1 MKSPMPEIKGNLN
14 LRRRLCD
21 DIANGTSAH
30 AYILAGAHG
39 SGKHSIA
46 MQYAAAVACESKT
59 DPSEPL
65 PCLRCPSCR
74 KIIEGKSPDIIT
86 IKKDGLSVK
95 IEQIRTLLTDVRVV
109 PNDLE
114 DKFYIIE
121 NAHTMTEEAQNAFL
135 LTLEE
140 PPAFV
145 HFFLLCE
152 SAEPLLETVRS
163 RAPVLRTEPIPND
176 EVRQYLVR
184 ENADAAALSRTDPA
198 ALSDILAIAG
208 GSIGRALELISE
220 KEREPHVFRRNTAER
235 LVNYALHNQ
244 TVALIELINEL
255 PTKQDELL
263 PILSTASTVLR
274 DLIALK
280 QSEDAPLCFFT
291 DRATATEKAYASSL
305 SAMMALYGIL
315 TQTSDNLSRN
325 ANIKLTLTA
334 MIAKI

>member
-1 MKSPMPEIKGNLN
+1 MKSPMPMIEGNAD

-21 DIANGTSAH
+21 DILNGTAAH
-30 AYILAGAHG
+30 AYILAGPRG
-39 SGKHSIA
+39 SGKHRIA
-46 MQYAAAVACESKT
+46 MHYIAAVACENRD

-74 KIIEGKSPDIIT
+74 KILEGNSPDVIT
-86 IKKDGLSVK
+86 VKKDGLSVK
-95 IEQIRTLLTDVRVV
+95 IDQVRTLLSDVRMV

-121 NAHTMTEEAQNAFL
+121 DAHTMTEEAQNAFL

-140 PPAFV
+140 PPSFV

-152 SAEPLLETVRS
+152 STEPLLETIRS
-163 RAPVLRTEPIPND
+163 RAPVLRTEPIPHD
-176 EVRQYLVR
+176 VIRQYLMR
-184 ENADAAALSRTDPA
+184 ESADAARLAHADPT
-198 ALSDILAIAG
+198 ALSDILAIADG
-208 GSIGRALELISE
+208 AIGRALELINE
-220 KEREPHVFRRNTAER
+220 KEREPHVVRRSTAES
-235 LVNYALHNQ
+235 LIDLALHNK
-244 TVALIELINEL
+244 TVPLIELVNSL

-263 PILSTASTVLR
+263 PILSTAMTVLR

-291 DRATATEKAYASSL
+291 DRDTATEKAYASSL
-305 SAMMALYGIL
+305 SAMLSLYDIL
-315 TQTSDNLSRN
+315 TQTADNLQRN